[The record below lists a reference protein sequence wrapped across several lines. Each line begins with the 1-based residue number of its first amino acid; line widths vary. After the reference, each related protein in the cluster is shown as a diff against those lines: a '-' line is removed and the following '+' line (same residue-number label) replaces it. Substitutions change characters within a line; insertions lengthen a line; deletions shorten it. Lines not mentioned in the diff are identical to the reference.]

1 MTTLSTALRSSNIE
15 VGIKGWVKSP
25 IEDPLLEL
33 DRASEAFSG
42 ELPENLK
49 AKAELLQREAEYFLS
64 KTTSHSHDGYL
75 ILQKLF
81 NLIISI
87 VETIFDVL
95 GLQALLSR
103 KDYEWQDENKSYKM
117 MNLISFIGMLS
128 TSILPLIGGDEARK
142 KFAVFLTAIMGMSLI
157 YPYFKPTPRDLP
169 RGLNWS
175 EGIRNREVE
184 VLEGEKRILD
194 QMAAAIKMQKKVL
207 LVGPSGA
214 GKTETAK
221 AFVEA
226 IEEGRYPELRKL
238 TSFYYNT
245 ADIIDGSGWNLLGR
259 IKALVGR
266 NREKVLFIWDEFHVV
281 CKDHLADQMK
291 THFDPGPQGQPYAIV
306 ITTDEEI
313 DAFRRG
319 SHGALL
325 RRFERIEI
333 SRCDNQR
340 ALRLLPS
347 LLIRKMPEA
356 IVLNP
361 EELFTY
367 LIDQCREKL
376 PPERFIPYQ
385 VHNALEVLNRCL
397 ELIGESQLITPSSEA
412 LADQSEIQAHTSL
425 RVAGAASS
433 VFAIG
438 AERDREISGKAARLS
453 QQQAILIERECEVK
467 ALFLKRGQLLAIK
480 KLFYQTAL
488 KIAQSKKPL
497 RSDLVKFHLIGS
509 YVERFM
515 QAAVIEEGERLSVK
529 TVVDQRLIDQVIEEI
544 IRDRTPANAVE

>member
-1 MTTLSTALRSSNIE
+1 MTVLTLSTALRSPNIE
-15 VGIKGWVKSP
+15 EGIKSWAERP

-33 DRASEAFSG
+33 DYASKSFSG
-42 ELPENLK
+42 ELPKNLK
-49 AKAELLQREAEYFLS
+49 EQAEQLQREAQYFLL
-64 KTTSHSHDGYL
+64 KTNPCSHEGYP

-81 NLIISI
+81 NLIISCLETAFDI
-87 VETIFDVL
+87 LGVE
-95 GLQALLSR
+95 ALLFKR
-103 KDYEWQDENKSYKM
+103 DYEWQDENKSYKM

-128 TSILPLIGGDEARK
+128 TSILPLIGGDAARK
-142 KFAVFLTAIMGMSLI
+142 KFAVGLTAIMGMSLI
-157 YPYFKPTPRDLP
+157 YPYFKPTPRALP
-169 RGLNWS
+169 RGLNLS
-175 EGIRNREVE
+175 EGIKNREVE
-184 VLEGEKRILD
+184 VVEGEKRILD
-194 QMAAAIKMQKKVL
+194 QMATAIRMQKKVL

-226 IEEGRYPELRKL
+226 IEEGHYPELRKL

-245 ADIIDGSGWNLLGR
+245 ADIIDGSGWNLLSR

-266 NREKVLFIWDEFHVV
+266 NRERILFIWDEFHVV

-291 THFDPGPQGQPYAIV
+291 THFDPGPQGQPYAIA

-333 SRCDNQR
+333 SRCDDSR

-361 EELFTY
+361 EEVFKY
-367 LIDQCREKL
+367 LIAQCQEKL
-376 PPERFIPYQ
+376 PPDKFTPYQ

-397 ELIGESQLITPSSEA
+397 ELIGGSQLIATSPEA
-412 LADQSEIQAHTSL
+412 LANQSEVQAHTSL

-433 VFAIG
+433 IFAN
-438 AERDREISGKAARLS
+438 RTDHDREINEKACGLS
-453 QQQAILIERECEVK
+453 RQRTSLIEKEGEIK
-467 ALFLKRGQLLAIK
+467 ALFLKRQQLSAVK
-480 KLFYQTAL
+480 KLFYQTVL
-488 KIAQSKKPL
+488 KIAQSQKPL
-497 RSDLVKFHLIGS
+497 RRDLVKFHLIGA
-509 YVERFM
+509 YVERII
-515 QAAVIEEGERLSVK
+515 QEAVIQEGERLSVK
-529 TVVDQRLIDQVIEEI
+529 TIIDQRLIDQAIEEI
-544 IRDRTPANAVE
+544 VRDRTPKG

>member
-25 IEDPLLEL
+25 IQDPLLEL
-33 DRASEAFSG
+33 DRACEEFSG
-42 ELPENLK
+42 ELPKDLK

-221 AFVEA
+221 AFV
-226 IEEGRYPELRKL
+226 
-238 TSFYYNT
+238 
-245 ADIIDGSGWNLLGR
+245 
-259 IKALVGR
+259 
-266 NREKVLFIWDEFHVV
+266 
-281 CKDHLADQMK
+281 
-291 THFDPGPQGQPYAIV
+291 
-306 ITTDEEI
+306 
-313 DAFRRG
+313 
-319 SHGALL
+319 
-325 RRFERIEI
+325 
-333 SRCDNQR
+333 
-340 ALRLLPS
+340 
-347 LLIRKMPEA
+347 
-356 IVLNP
+356 
-361 EELFTY
+361 
-367 LIDQCREKL
+367 
-376 PPERFIPYQ
+376 
-385 VHNALEVLNRCL
+385 
-397 ELIGESQLITPSSEA
+397 
-412 LADQSEIQAHTSL
+412 
-425 RVAGAASS
+425 
-433 VFAIG
+433 
-438 AERDREISGKAARLS
+438 
-453 QQQAILIERECEVK
+453 
-467 ALFLKRGQLLAIK
+467 
-480 KLFYQTAL
+480 
-488 KIAQSKKPL
+488 
-497 RSDLVKFHLIGS
+497 
-509 YVERFM
+509 
-515 QAAVIEEGERLSVK
+515 
-529 TVVDQRLIDQVIEEI
+529 
-544 IRDRTPANAVE
+544 